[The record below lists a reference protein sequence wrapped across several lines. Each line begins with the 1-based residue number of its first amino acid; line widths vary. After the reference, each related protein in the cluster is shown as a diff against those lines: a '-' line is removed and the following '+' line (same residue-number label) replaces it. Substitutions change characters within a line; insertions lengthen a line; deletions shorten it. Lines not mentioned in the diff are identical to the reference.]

1 MVSLGRLVFK
11 ATGVMS
17 NRGLMKNSR
26 KIGATIA
33 ERMKQSGGKLETQEV
48 EQIISDTI
56 GKKAARK
63 IKIFGSKDAARAYME
78 KQKNKAADIEQI
90 FKEAGGV
97 TIPENYSRRAGVFL
111 NRSCIDRYVGG
122 NPQLASAFEVNT
134 LAHEIQHAMT
144 ATSGKTSLPKLIGRF
159 SFGRKRIDK
168 LVQKA
173 RTLDL
178 QKKYM
183 DLQLECMKSIQKG
196 KPVNEAEIIKNL
208 YAKGV
213 LQVGKDKE
221 NAFILKYLKRVYED
235 EYRSYRVGNEAMTAF
250 SSQKNSEVLNRVN
263 DLYRDLVNVT
273 GKELKHARLNQ
284 VRRFFGFKPNTARE
298 QAIVQEYE
306 AQQAAKL
313 AEQAK
318 TSSFAKSIMGTNRK
332 VKAFTPT
339 ES

>member
-11 ATGVMS
+11 TTGVMS

-26 KIGATIA
+26 KIGTAIA
-33 ERMKQSGGKLETQEV
+33 ERMKQSGGTIETQEV

-63 IKIFGSKDAARAYME
+63 IKIFGSKDVARAYME

-97 TIPENYSRRAGVFL
+97 TIPENYSRRAGVYL
-111 NRSCIDRYVGG
+111 NRSCIDEFVGG
-122 NPQLASAFEVNT
+122 NSQLASAFEVNT

-144 ATSGKTSLPKLIGRF
+144 ATSGKTSLPKSIGRF
-159 SFGRKRIDK
+159 SFGRKQIDK

-183 DLQLECMKSIQKG
+183 DLQLECMKTIQGG
-196 KPVNEAEIIKNL
+196 KSVSEAEIIKTL
-208 YAKGV
+208 YAKGI

-221 NAFILKYLKRVYED
+221 NAFILKYLKRAYED

-250 SSQKNSEVLNRVN
+250 SDSIMPERIIHVN
-263 DLYRDLVNVT
+263 DLYRDLVKVT

-284 VRRFFGFKPNTARE
+284 VRRFFGFKTNTARE
-298 QAIVQEYE
+298 QAIIQEYE

-318 TSSFAKSIMGTNRK
+318 ANNFAKSVMGS

>member
-11 ATGVMS
+11 TTGVMS
-17 NRGLMKNSR
+17 NRGLLKNSR
-26 KIGATIA
+26 KIGTAIA
-33 ERMKQSGGKLETQEV
+33 ERMKQSGGTIETQEV

-63 IKIFGSKDAARAYME
+63 IKIFGSKDVARAYME

-97 TIPENYSRRAGVFL
+97 TIPENYSRRAGVYL
-111 NRSCIDRYVGG
+111 NRSCIDEFVGG
-122 NPQLASAFEVNT
+122 NSQLASAFEVNT

-144 ATSGKTSLPKLIGRF
+144 ATSGKTSLPKSIGRF
-159 SFGRKRIDK
+159 SFGRKQIDK

-183 DLQLECMKSIQKG
+183 DLQLECMKTIQKE
-196 KPVNEAEIIKNL
+196 KPVSEAEIIKTL
-208 YAKGV
+208 YAKGI

-250 SSQKNSEVLNRVN
+250 SDSIMPERIIHVN
-263 DLYRDLVNVT
+263 DLYRDLVKVT

-284 VRRFFGFKPNTARE
+284 VRRFFGFKTNTARE
-298 QAIVQEYE
+298 QAIIQEYE

-318 TSSFAKSIMGTNRK
+318 ANNFAKSVMGSNRK

>member
-26 KIGATIA
+26 KIGTTIA
-33 ERMKQSGGKLETQEV
+33 ERMQQSGGKLESHEV

-78 KQKNKAADIEQI
+78 KQNAKAADMEQI

-97 TIPENYSRRAGVFL
+97 TIPENYSRRAGVYL
-111 NRSCIDRYVGG
+111 NRFCIDELVGG
-122 NPQLASAFEVNT
+122 NSQLASAFEVNT

-144 ATSGKTSLPKLIGRF
+144 ATSGKTSLPKSIGRF
-159 SFGRKRIDK
+159 SFGRKLIDK
-168 LVQKA
+168 FVQKA

-183 DLQLECMKSIQKG
+183 DLQLECMKTIQKG
-196 KPVNEAEIIKNL
+196 KPVSEAEIIKNL
-208 YAKGV
+208 YAKGI

-221 NAFILKYLKRVYED
+221 NTFILKYLKRLYED
-235 EYRSYRVGNEAMTAF
+235 EYRSYRVGNEAMSAF
-250 SSQKNSEVLNRVN
+250 SGSIMQERIIHVN
-263 DLYRDLVNVT
+263 DLYRDLVKVT
-273 GKELKHARLNQ
+273 GEELKHARLNQ
-284 VRRFFGFKPNTARE
+284 VRRFFGVKPNTVRE
-298 QAIVQEYE
+298 QAIIQEYE
-306 AQQAAKL
+306 AERAQIQNFTKAIRGNLGK
-313 AEQAK
+313 
-318 TSSFAKSIMGTNRK
+318 K

-339 ES
+339 EN

>member
-11 ATGVMS
+11 TTGVMS

-26 KIGATIA
+26 KIGTAIA
-33 ERMKQSGGKLETQEV
+33 ERMKQSGGTIETQEV

-63 IKIFGSKDAARAYME
+63 IKIFGSKDVARAYME

-97 TIPENYSRRAGVFL
+97 TIPENYSRRAGVYL
-111 NRSCIDRYVGG
+111 NRSCIDEFVGG
-122 NPQLASAFEVNT
+122 NSQLASAFEVNT

-144 ATSGKTSLPKLIGRF
+144 ATSGKTSLQKSIGRF
-159 SFGRKRIDK
+159 SFGRKLIDK
-168 LVQKA
+168 VVQKA
-173 RTLDL
+173 RNLDL

-183 DLQLECMKSIQKG
+183 DLQLECMETIQKG
-196 KPVNEAEIIKNL
+196 KPVSEAEIIKTL
-208 YAKGV
+208 YAKGI

-250 SSQKNSEVLNRVN
+250 LDSIMPERIIHVN
-263 DLYRDLVNVT
+263 DLYRDLVKVT

-284 VRRFFGFKPNTARE
+284 VRRFFGFKTNTARE
-298 QAIVQEYE
+298 QAIIQEYE
-306 AQQAAKL
+306 VQQAAKL

-318 TSSFAKSIMGTNRK
+318 ANNFAKSVMGANRK

>member
-11 ATGVMS
+11 TTGVMS

-26 KIGATIA
+26 KIGTAIA
-33 ERMKQSGGKLETQEV
+33 ERMKQSGGTIETQEV

-63 IKIFGSKDAARAYME
+63 IKIFGSKDVARAYME

-97 TIPENYSRRAGVFL
+97 TIPENYSRRAGVYL
-111 NRSCIDRYVGG
+111 NRSCIDEFVGG
-122 NPQLASAFEVNT
+122 NSQLASAFEVNT

-144 ATSGKTSLPKLIGRF
+144 ATSGKTSLPKSIGRF
-159 SFGRKRIDK
+159 SFGRKQIDK

-183 DLQLECMKSIQKG
+183 DLQLECMKTIQGG
-196 KPVNEAEIIKNL
+196 KSVSEAEIIKNL
-208 YAKGV
+208 YAKGI

-250 SSQKNSEVLNRVN
+250 SDSIMPERIIHVN
-263 DLYRDLVNVT
+263 DLYRDLVKVT

-284 VRRFFGFKPNTARE
+284 VRRFFGFKTNTARE
-298 QAIVQEYE
+298 QAIIQKYE

-318 TSSFAKSIMGTNRK
+318 ANNFAKSVMGSNRK

>member
-33 ERMKQSGGKLETQEV
+33 ERMQQSPGKLETQEV

-78 KQKNKAADIEQI
+78 KQNNKAADIEQI

-97 TIPENYSRRAGVFL
+97 TIPENYSRRAGVYL
-111 NRSCIDRYVGG
+111 NRSCIDELVGG
-122 NPQLASAFEVNT
+122 NSQLASAFEVNT

-144 ATSGKTSLPKLIGRF
+144 ATSGKTSLPKSIGRF

-196 KPVNEAEIIKNL
+196 KPVSEAEIIKNL
-208 YAKGV
+208 YAKGI

-250 SSQKNSEVLNRVN
+250 SGPIMPERIIHVN
-263 DLYRDLVNVT
+263 DLYRDLVKVT

-284 VRRFFGFKPNTARE
+284 VRRFFGFKPDTARE

-306 AQQAAKL
+306 AQQAATL

>member
-26 KIGATIA
+26 KIGTAIA
-33 ERMKQSGGKLETQEV
+33 ERMKQSGGTIETQEV

-111 NRSCIDRYVGG
+111 NRSCIDEYVGG
-122 NPQLASAFEVNT
+122 NSQLASAFEVNT

-144 ATSGKTSLPKLIGRF
+144 ATSGKTSLPKSIGRF
-159 SFGRKRIDK
+159 SFGRKQIDK

-183 DLQLECMKSIQKG
+183 DLQLECMKTIQGG
-196 KPVNEAEIIKNL
+196 KSVSEAEIIKNL
-208 YAKGV
+208 YAKGI

-250 SSQKNSEVLNRVN
+250 SDSIMPERIIHVN
-263 DLYRDLVNVT
+263 DLYRDLVKVT

-284 VRRFFGFKPNTARE
+284 VRRFFGFKTNTARE
-298 QAIVQEYE
+298 QAIIQEYE

-318 TSSFAKSIMGTNRK
+318 ANNFAKSVMGSNRK